1 MNTPLTVVTE
11 ETRADFLQAVIQGD
25 EQGAR
30 KAIDQGLQAAIPWP
44 KVITDV
50 VGVSMEEIEKRK
62 FRGIEENRV
71 TYAAESALSY
81 LESKMKNPTLGLSAA
96 VALLERDTSLTWP
109 RLICDLL
116 RADGWDVTWLAA
128 VESMGEL
135 VGWVEEAQPSLVV
148 LYIHQAKSADRLGR
162 VVSRIK
168 KLKVRPPTPKA
179 KKRKKEERL
188 PPVVMI
194 AGKGVRGSPIK
205 LRQAG
210 ADAIIADPSNVSLRA
225 RLLVVTDKHDQI
237 IRDMFGARLRELR
250 MQCGLNQTQLG
261 EKADLHRTY
270 ICNLEAGRHNPQLVM
285 CYKLARALDLPI
297 HTLIPEVELPPI
309 DPTQP
314 VASKKTRRKRR

>member
-1 MNTPLTVVTE
+1 MNASLAAITE
-11 ETRADFLQAVIQGD
+11 EVQKDFLQAVIRGD
-25 EQGAR
+25 DQGAR
-30 KAIDQGLQAAIPWP
+30 KAIDNGLKSAIPLP

-71 TYAAESALSY
+71 TYAAESAISY

-96 VALLERDTSLTWP
+96 VAILERDTSVTWP

-116 RADGWDVTWLAA
+116 RADGWDVNWLAA
-128 VESMGEL
+128 VDSMGEL
-135 VGWVEEAQPSLVV
+135 VRWVGDAQPALVV
-148 LYIHQAKSADRLGR
+148 LYIHQAKSAERLAR
-162 VVSRIK
+162 IVSRLK

-179 KKRKKEERL
+179 KKGKKEDLL
-188 PPVVMI
+188 PPVVMV
-194 AGKGVRGSPIK
+194 AGKVRMNAIK

-225 RLLVVTDKHDQI
+225 RLLVVTGKHDQI

-250 MQCGLNQTQLG
+250 MQCGLNQTELG
-261 EKADLHRTY
+261 EKANMHRTY

-297 HTLIPEVELPPI
+297 HALIPEVELPPI
-309 DPTQP
+309 DPSQP
-314 VASKKTRRKRR
+314 LGGKKTPRKRR

>member
-1 MNTPLTVVTE
+1 MNASLAAITE
-11 ETRADFLQAVIQGD
+11 EVQKDFLQAVIRGD
-25 EQGAR
+25 DQGAR
-30 KAIDQGLQAAIPWP
+30 KAIDNGLKSAIPLP

-71 TYAAESALSY
+71 TYAAESAISY

-96 VALLERDTSLTWP
+96 VAILERDTSVTWP

-116 RADGWDVTWLAA
+116 RADGWDVNWLAA

-135 VGWVEEAQPSLVV
+135 VRWVGDAQPALVV
-148 LYIHQAKSADRLGR
+148 LYIHQAKSAERLAR
-162 VVSRIK
+162 IVSRLK

-179 KKRKKEERL
+179 KKGKKEDLL
-188 PPVVMI
+188 PPVVMV
-194 AGKGVRGSPIK
+194 AGKVRMNAIK

-225 RLLVVTDKHDQI
+225 RLLVVTGKHDQI

-250 MQCGLNQTQLG
+250 MQCGLNQTELG
-261 EKADLHRTY
+261 EKANMHRTY

-297 HTLIPEVELPPI
+297 HALIPEVELPPI
-309 DPTQP
+309 DPSQP
-314 VASKKTRRKRR
+314 LGGKKTPRKRR

>member
-1 MNTPLTVVTE
+1 MNASLAAITE
-11 ETRADFLQAVIQGD
+11 EVQKDFLQAVIRGD
-25 EQGAR
+25 DQGAR
-30 KAIDQGLQAAIPWP
+30 KAIDNGLKSAIPLP

-71 TYAAESALSY
+71 TYAAESAISY

-96 VALLERDTSLTWP
+96 VAILERDTSVTWP

-116 RADGWDVTWLAA
+116 RADGWDVNWLAA
-128 VESMGEL
+128 VDSMGEL
-135 VGWVEEAQPSLVV
+135 VRWVGDAQPALVV
-148 LYIHQAKSADRLGR
+148 LYIHQAKSAERLAR
-162 VVSRIK
+162 IVSRLK

-179 KKRKKEERL
+179 KKGKKEDLL
-188 PPVVMI
+188 PPVVMV
-194 AGKGVRGSPIK
+194 AGKVRMNAIK

-225 RLLVVTDKHDQI
+225 RLLVVTGKHDQI

-250 MQCGLNQTQLG
+250 MQCGLNQTELG
-261 EKADLHRTY
+261 EKANMHRTY

-309 DPTQP
+309 DPSQP
-314 VASKKTRRKRR
+314 LGGKKTPRKRR